1 MLKKIGSIGLIIG
14 SPLAL
19 IGTVGAFLKIPNS
32 TIRTFDEVMTMACLA
47 RAGAIVLFAAA
58 ITCVVG
64 VFLAHL
70 KKGGAI
76 TGMVFAL
83 IAFVGQF
90 LIEPITSRVAV
101 LSVSYEEAVSA
112 GFFAGLGLMLIAIG
126 GVILFFM
133 GIAGL
138 VSKKKVDS
146 DSSVNS
152 ESCI

>member
-1 MLKKIGSIGLIIG
+1 M
-14 SPLAL
+14 
-19 IGTVGAFLKIPNS
+19 FLKIPNS
-32 TIRTFDEVMTMACLA
+32 TFRTFDEVIIMACLA

-90 LIEPITSRVAV
+90 FLEPITSRKAL
-101 LSVSYEEAVSA
+101 LSLTYENAFSA
-112 GFFAGLGLMLIAIG
+112 GFFVGLGAMLISIG
-126 GVILFFM
+126 GVVLFLW
-133 GIAGL
+133 A
-138 VSKKKVDS
+138 
-146 DSSVNS
+146 
-152 ESCI
+152 